1 MDTGIQV
8 SVVIPTYNASQ
19 KLRECL
25 EALQKQTYPRERYEI
40 IVVDDGSTDDTKSII
55 EVGGGRFPIRYC
67 FQENK
72 GPAAARNRGAGM
84 AQGDVILFTD
94 ADCVPSETW
103 IQEIVSPFRNPG
115 IVAVK
120 GAYETNQ
127 RSLWARFAQ
136 VEFSERYHKLLKQ
149 DYIDM
154 VDTYSAGFRRDV
166 FLSMGGFDPSFP
178 FPNNEDTDLS
188 YRMSLRGYKM
198 VFNPNAIVWHSGHP
212 DNFKGYMKLKFWR
225 GYWRMVVYRR
235 YSNKIIKDSYTP
247 QTLKLQICLAFLS
260 LSCWVLM
267 WLLPSAMPY
276 AFVICI
282 ILFLMSSVEFMRLAL
297 RNDKRIGILSPFFLF
312 MRAIALGSGILY
324 YLLKRP
330 KDV

>member
-1 MDTGIQV
+1 MDASLQV
-8 SVVIPTYNASQ
+8 SVVIPTYNAGQ

-25 EALQKQTYPRERYEI
+25 GALQKQTYPRERYEI

-55 EVGGGRFPIRYC
+55 EEGGGRFPIRYC
-67 FQENK
+67 HQENK

-84 AQGDVILFTD
+84 ALGDMILFTD

-103 IQEIVSPFRNPG
+103 IQEIISPFHNPE

-120 GAYETNQ
+120 GAYKTNQ

-136 VEFSERYHKLLKQ
+136 VEFNERYHKLLKQ
-149 DYIDM
+149 EYIDM
-154 VDTYSAGFRRDV
+154 IDTYSAGFKKEV

-188 YRMSLRGYKM
+188 YRMSLEGYKM
-198 VFNPNAIVWHSGHP
+198 VFNPDAIVWHSGHP
-212 DNFKGYMKLKFWR
+212 DSLKKYVKLKFWR

-247 QTLKLQICLAFLS
+247 QTLKLQICFAFLS
-260 LSCWVLM
+260 LFCLVFM
-267 WLLPSAMPY
+267 WLLPSVMSY
-276 AFVICI
+276 AFLVSV
-282 ILFLMSSVEFMRLAL
+282 ILFLISSIEFMRLAI
-297 RNDKRIGILSPFFLF
+297 RDDKSIGMLSPFFLF
-312 MRAIALGSGILY
+312 IRAMALGSGILY

-330 KDV
+330 